1 MNQDYLRKVI
11 VNMNETIESILNRRS
26 IRKYETKPVEQEKID
41 LIIECAR
48 FAPSARN
55 LQPWHFTV
63 ITRRDVLDRISEANR
78 QIMLKSPVE
87 MVRGMAEA
95 PDYNSFRGAPLA
107 IIASGRKDAD
117 YAPCDCANAVENMA
131 LAAYSLGLGSCYLGS
146 FKIAME
152 APGGDMIQRELGIP
166 EEYKPLYALSIGY
179 GNEILGERQPRA
191 ENSVT
196 WII

>member
-1 MNQDYLRKVI
+1 MNQ
-11 VNMNETIESILNRRS
+11 TIESILNRRS
-26 IRKYETKPVEQEKID
+26 IRKYEARPVEQEKID
-41 LIIECAR
+41 LIIQCAC

-63 ITRRDVLDRISEANR
+63 ISRRDVLERISEANR

-87 MVRGMAEA
+87 VLRCMAEA

-117 YAPCDCANAVENMA
+117 YATCDCANAVENMA

-146 FKIAME
+146 FKIALE
-152 APGGDMIQRELGIP
+152 APGGDIIQRELGIP
-166 EEYKPLYALSIGY
+166 EDYRPLYALSIGY
-179 GNEILGERQPRA
+179 GSEILGERQPRA
-191 ENSVT
+191 ENTVT
-196 WII
+196 LIV

>member
-1 MNQDYLRKVI
+1 
-11 VNMNETIESILNRRS
+11 MNETIESILNRRS
-26 IRKYETKPVEQEKID
+26 IRKYEAKPVEQEKID

-87 MVRGMAEA
+87 MLRSFAQA
-95 PDYNSFRGAPLA
+95 PDYDSFRGAPLA
-107 IIASGRKDAD
+107 IIASGRKGAD

-146 FKIAME
+146 FKICLE
-152 APGGDMIQRELGIP
+152 APGGDIIQRELGIP
-166 EEYKPLYALSIGY
+166 EDYQPLYALSVGY
-179 GNEILGERQPRA
+179 GSEILGERQPRA
-191 ENSVT
+191 ENTVAL
-196 WII
+196 IG